1 MSRYTTWF
9 DRGIRPLD
17 DLADIDPSK
26 VFVFDTET
34 TGLKAGDDEVLQFSA
49 CDAEGNELMNEL
61 FKPLS
66 KTEWPYATVVNGI
79 HPADVK
85 GKRSFEDAADEV
97 NALLDD
103 AQLIVAYNLPFDAGF
118 LRAAGMPLPSDN
130 PVFDA
135 MVEISAYVRTVTDLK
150 PGRYVSLK
158 SAAAHWGYD
167 FSAHD
172 ALNDARATAFVY
184 RNLLS
189 DRSMSS
195 YRAMVA
201 SLESNRFI
209 TEARDGSQSDRD
221 LR

>member
-1 MSRYTTWF
+1 MSGYDPWF
-9 DRGIRPLD
+9 ERGIRPLD
-17 DLADIDPSK
+17 SLADIDPSK
-26 VFVFDTET
+26 ILVFDTET
-34 TGLKAGDDEVLQFSA
+34 TGLKAGDDEVIQFSA
-49 CDAEGNELMNEL
+49 CDGDGVELMNEL
-61 FKPLS
+61 FKPLT

-79 HPADVK
+79 RPADVE

-97 NALLDD
+97 DALLD
-103 AQLIVAYNLPFDAGF
+103 AAELIVAYNLPFDAGF
-118 LRAAGMPLPSDN
+118 LRAAGMPLPSST

-135 MVEISAYVRTVTDLK
+135 MVEVSAFVRTVADLA

-167 FSAHD
+167 FDAHD
-172 ALNDARATAFVY
+172 ALNDARATAFVF

-201 SLESNRFI
+201 SIESNRFVVRAK
-209 TEARDGSQSDRD
+209 EASAAAGTD
-221 LR
+221 